1 VPGYSSVQVSL
12 HFSQDCLPL
21 DPDLVTLCVGV
32 NDAFTIPNLC
42 NDDKNLYVPWRR
54 FIRKARKTLGHSRL
68 FTLLDSG
75 VIWLINRRPTSV
87 NDARSSQGM
96 KPRVD
101 LQSYYDNLLSIAQTC
116 RRRGI
121 PLLLFSFSLPDDY
134 SRAMQRA
141 AQNSKAYYIDL
152 EPAFEHAAKTLA
164 NNPTTDAQPDV
175 AFERPHAAAVGR
187 LFAGVY

>member
-1 VPGYSSVQVSL
+1 M
-12 HFSQDCLPL
+12 
-21 DPDLVTLCVGV
+21 
-32 NDAFTIPNLC
+32 
-42 NDDKNLYVPWRR
+42 
-54 FIRKARKTLGHSRL
+54 
-68 FTLLDSG
+68 
-75 VIWLINRRPTSV
+75 

-187 LFAGVY
+187 LFAGVYQTMFSKKMLAIHTNRALFIDPCHPTPPGHKIIAEQLAKAIVEKGLVKEDHSPG